1 MSMDVSLESRPLK
14 ILSLGAGAIGTYIG
28 GSLVLAGH
36 SVVYLE
42 KPKVVDE
49 LNKRGLRL
57 DLSAD
62 KQRRRTTPSFVRPM
76 AFKATSSIEEALQ
89 NGPFDVALFA
99 LKSYDTADSLNEL
112 KPYADRLPPFLCLSN
127 GVENE
132 KAISTVLGVEK
143 TIYGTITTA
152 IGKRGIGDILLEKQ
166 RGVGVARSHELSEI
180 LVLAL
185 DDAHL
190 NCRIFSDGPS
200 MKWSKMLT
208 NLIANPTSAI
218 LDWPPSKILTHRGL
232 FRLEMQ
238 MLAECLA
245 VMNGLDLRVVD
256 LPGIPVRAL
265 AYTTRLP
272 NWLSKPLLSR
282 SAGAGRGGKMPSFYI
297 DLHSGRGKSE
307 VAYLHGA
314 VGREGKKLGIHTP
327 VNTGLTNIL
336 LDLTKGVIPIDE
348 YRHQP
353 DKLISQISNS

>member
-1 MSMDVSLESRPLK
+1 MSTDEPLENRPLK

-28 GSLVLAGH
+28 GSLILAGH
-36 SVVYLE
+36 TVVYLE

-62 KQRRRTTPSFVRPM
+62 KNRRRTTPSFVRPM
-76 AFKATSSIEEALQ
+76 AFKATGSIEEAVQ
-89 NGPFDVALFA
+89 YGPFDVALFA
-99 LKSYDTADSLNEL
+99 LKSYDTAAALSEL

-132 KAISTVLGVEK
+132 KAIGAVLGIERV
-143 TIYGTITTA
+143 IYGSVTTA
-152 IGKRGIGDILLEKQ
+152 ISKRGVGDIMLEKQ
-166 RGVGVARSHELSEI
+166 RGIGVARGHELSEI
-180 LVLAL
+180 LFLAL

-190 NCRIFSDGPS
+190 NCRIYADGPG

-218 LDWPPSKILTHRGL
+218 LDWPPSQVLAHHGM
-232 FRLEMQ
+232 FRLEIR

-245 VMNGLDLRVVD
+245 VMKAMDLTVVD
-256 LPGIPVRAL
+256 LPGTPVRVL
-265 AYTTRLP
+265 AFMTRLP
-272 NWLSKPLLSR
+272 TWLSKPLLSR
-282 SAGAGRGGKMPSFYI
+282 SAGTGRGGKMPSFHI

-314 VGREGKKLGIHTP
+314 IAREGEKLGIPTP
-327 VNTGLTNIL
+327 VNQRLTKIL
-336 LDLTKGVIPIDE
+336 LDLTSGVIPIDE
-348 YRHQP
+348 YKHQP
-353 DKLISQISNS
+353 GKLISQI